1 MINPRIFRLFAM
13 AGACFLLF
21 VTFMS
26 GVYVGAYQFNAMD
39 ASGRAALLVFELS
52 ALRHGSADKLINT
65 KELDLDS
72 AIVKALRFQESGH
85 PWLFFP
91 FSESYVHS
99 EYLKIAAVYRKK
111 HPSPTPSVDF
121 GSMPDL
127 QEEMAAYAAEVA
139 KRMEQLQHRYGG

>member
-1 MINPRIFRLFAM
+1 MINPRIFRLLAM
-13 AGACFLLF
+13 AGACFLLL

-39 ASGRAALLVFELS
+39 ASGRAALLVYELS

-65 KELDLDS
+65 KELNLDG

-91 FSESYVHS
+91 FSGSYDHS
-99 EYLKIAAVYRKK
+99 EYLKIASAYRKK

-121 GSMPDL
+121 GNGPDL